1 MAPVHPSA
9 LAQALSTFLVLDPK
23 KSMRWPTV
31 TSFLSELPV
40 VCHPHY
46 CPPLEVCAGPGG
58 GKSVSVLVHG
68 VNTWPSLSDNDW
80 ETPVAVPSHFLSFLI
95 VRDHCR

>member
-1 MAPVHPSA
+1 
-9 LAQALSTFLVLDPK
+9 
-23 KSMRWPTV
+23 MRWPTV

-40 VCHPHY
+40 V

-80 ETPVAVPSHFLSFLI
+80 ETPVAVPSHFFVISHCPGSLSVTTEGISSTVTVAHTARTAVQGGHLL
-95 VRDHCR
+95 